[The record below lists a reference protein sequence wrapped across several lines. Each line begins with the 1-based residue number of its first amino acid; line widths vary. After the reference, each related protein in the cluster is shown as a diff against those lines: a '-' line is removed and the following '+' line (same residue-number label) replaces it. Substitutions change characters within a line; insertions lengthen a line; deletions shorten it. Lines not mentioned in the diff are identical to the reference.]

1 MKKTQRK
8 HKRKKRDGFRETTVG
23 NEDVR
28 HIDGQYSISAEIWR
42 WQNKIRLH
50 KINKI
55 KKKYVKWM
63 LCLDRRTLNYILEKD
78 MKNKK
83 KL

>member
-55 KKKYVKWM
+55 KKKIREMDVVSRQKNSE
-63 LCLDRRTLNYILEKD
+63 LYIREGHEK
-78 MKNKK
+78 
-83 KL
+83 